1 MLRPGVVRQLQ
12 SFKAQ
17 GFVPILVDETGATI
31 LARDANKPIYI
42 LSDPDLIN
50 THGLKDLGTM
60 QTGFA
65 IVGALKAGDGPVMFD
80 ATLNGFARERSILR
94 LLFDPPFLAVTL
106 CLFAAAAL
114 AGFQAFVRFG
124 P

>member
-1 MLRPGVVRQLQ
+1 
-12 SFKAQ
+12 
-17 GFVPILVDETGATI
+17 
-31 LARDANKPIYI
+31 
-42 LSDPDLIN
+42 
-50 THGLKDLGTM
+50 M

-124 P
+124 PMRRSGRVFALGKEALADSSAALIRLAAREHGIGG